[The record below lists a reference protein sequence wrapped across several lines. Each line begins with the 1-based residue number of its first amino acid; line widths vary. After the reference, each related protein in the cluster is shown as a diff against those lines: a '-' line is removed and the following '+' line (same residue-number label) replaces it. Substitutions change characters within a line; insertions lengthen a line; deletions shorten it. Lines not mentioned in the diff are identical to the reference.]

1 MLIVIGLSDCSI
13 GFKSIFLGGILL
25 LMASPLVAQKKP
37 QSHTDSLFD
46 KLERTDLIDFL
57 VYVLKLGDHGN
68 VNRTSKTGDILFS
81 VIPVAPASSGD
92 GKVAISAINAS
103 FYLGQETNISSI
115 YFYPY
120 TNFNG
125 SYGVTLTP
133 NIWLD
138 QNRWNAV
145 GDFRFIHNGSPEY
158 GLGANTSKSNPV
170 NIQYE
175 QARIYLTGQTRI
187 VRYLYLGAGYNLD
200 LFYSV
205 NEVVNPEQ
213 PPSDFSTYPYGTGSN
228 TTSSGVTLNLLRD
241 NRRNS
246 INPTNGFYTAAIF
259 RVNKKA
265 MGSTYDWG
273 SIYLDTR
280 KYISMSSK
288 RHKVYAFRAM
298 YWGSYGDVP
307 YFNLPSTF
315 QDIAGRAG
323 RGYSNNRFRGKQ
335 MIFGE
340 AEYRFDISRRGFFG
354 GVVFANAQT
363 FTEPTNEKFNYV
375 QPAAGV
381 GLRLKF
387 NRNSDTNLCLDFAYG
402 RDGFN
407 FYVNLGEYF

>member
-1 MLIVIGLSDCSI
+1 MGSNL
-13 GFKSIFLGGILL
+13 LG
-25 LMASPLVAQKKP
+25 QKAP
-37 QSHTDSLFD
+37 HSHTDSLFN
-46 KLERTDLIDFL
+46 KLEQTDLIDFL
-57 VYVLKLGDHGN
+57 VYSFKLGDHGK
-68 VNRTSKTGDILFS
+68 VDRTSQPGDVHFS

-103 FYLGQETNISSI
+103 FYLDPHSNISSI

-138 QNRWNAV
+138 KNQWNGV

-158 GLGANTSKSNPV
+158 GLGANTSINNPV

-175 QARIYLTGQTRI
+175 QARTYFTLQTRV
-187 VRYLYLGAGYNLD
+187 VRYFYIGGGYNLD

-205 NEVVNPEQ
+205 KEIVNPEQ
-213 PPSDFSTYPYGTGSN
+213 LPSDFSTYPYGTGSN
-228 TTSSGVTLNLLRD
+228 TTSSGVTFNLLRD

-259 RVNKKA
+259 RINNKS

-273 SIYLDTR
+273 SLYLDGR
-280 KYISMSSK
+280 KYISLSKK
-288 RHKVYAFRAM
+288 RHKVFAFRGM
-298 YWGSYGDVP
+298 YWGAYGDVP
-307 YFNLPSTF
+307 YFNLSSTF
-315 QDIAGRAG
+315 QDISGRAG

-340 AEYRFDISRRGFFG
+340 AEYRFDISHHGFWG
-354 GVVFANAQT
+354 GVVFVNAQT
-363 FTEPTNEKFNYV
+363 FTEPTSEKFNYV
-375 QPAAGV
+375 RPAAGV
-381 GLRLKF
+381 GLRMKF
-387 NRNSDTNLCLDFAYG
+387 NRNSDTNLTLDFAYG
-402 RDGFN
+402 KDGFN
-407 FYVNLGEYF
+407 FYINLGEYF